1 MDMQKRNMASD
12 ARKKFAA
19 FAARHRDL
27 LLGAVLWTA
36 IILIEAVVA
45 LYDIRV
51 YSVPSGFWPFFF
63 RRMLLPTIPFLII
76 FAVHDFLL
84 APMLVNRKKAV
95 PYLICT
101 LALLGFFSAYIL
113 CFDSP
118 GRPRRIEPEHFNPE
132 LPDTEHFENRR
143 PPEPPE
149 PREWDGERKEPPMK
163 GDSGVKEPPG
173 RRAEGTHPMDPEIF
187 KIFLAAMML
196 AANLGWKYYISY
208 SREKHRL
215 EKLEKEN
222 LQYRLESLRYQIS
235 PHFFM
240 NTLNNIHALV
250 DLSPEKAKESI
261 VELSRL
267 MRHVLYDSSAPTADL
282 SREIDFLRHY
292 IYLMRLRYTENV
304 RIDCKF
310 PDGPVTAQVPPLL
323 MSTIVENAFK
333 HGVSSG
339 GESFISV
346 SVSVESGKV
355 VFRCVNS
362 LAPGAGDPGIGG
374 PEAGRPWAGG
384 KPSPSSGLGLRD
396 EAQNAAKRS
405 AGEVSGREV
414 SGGVGLENI
423 EKRLSLLYGDR
434 YLLHIERKEK
444 EYDVLIVLPVEPETD
459 GGDTRNGRE

>member
-1 MDMQKRNMASD
+1 
-12 ARKKFAA
+12 
-19 FAARHRDL
+19 
-27 LLGAVLWTA
+27 
-36 IILIEAVVA
+36 
-45 LYDIRV
+45 
-51 YSVPSGFWPFFF
+51 
-63 RRMLLPTIPFLII
+63 MLLPTLPFLVI

-84 APMLVNRKKAV
+84 APMLVDRKKTA

-101 LALLGFFSAYIL
+101 IALLCFFSAYIL

-118 GRPRRIEPEHFNPE
+118 GRPGRTKSEHF
-132 LPDTEHFENRR
+132 DFEHFESGR

-149 PREWDGERKEPPMK
+149 WRDGERKEPPMK

-173 RRAEGTHPMDPEIF
+173 RREEGTHPMDPEIF

-215 EKLEKEN
+215 ESLEKEN

-333 HGVSSG
+333 HGVSGG

-355 VFRCVNS
+355 IFRCVNS

-374 PEAGRPWAGG
+374 P
-384 KPSPSSGLGLRD
+384 
-396 EAQNAAKRS
+396 
-405 AGEVSGREV
+405 EV

-434 YLLHIERKEK
+434 YLLHIERKEN

-459 GGDTRNGRE
+459 GGNTRNGRK

>member
-1 MDMQKRNMASD
+1 MDMEKRNTVSD
-12 ARKKFAA
+12 ARKKFTA

-36 IILIEAVVA
+36 IIFIEAVVA
-45 LYDIRV
+45 LYDFRV
-51 YSVPSGFWPFFF
+51 YSVQSGFWLFFF
-63 RRMLLPTIPFLII
+63 RRMLLPTLPFLVI

-84 APMLVNRKKAV
+84 APMLVDRKKTA

-101 LALLGFFSAYIL
+101 IALLCFFSAYIL

-118 GRPRRIEPEHFNPE
+118 GRPGRTEAEHF
-132 LPDTEHFENRR
+132 DFEHLEGGR

-149 PREWDGERKEPPMK
+149 WRDGERKEPPMKGDSWVKEPPMKGDSGVKEPPMKGDSGVKEPPMK

-173 RRAEGTHPMDPEIF
+173 RREEGTHPMDPEIF

-215 EKLEKEN
+215 ESLEKEN

-333 HGVSSG
+333 HGVSGG

-355 VFRCVNS
+355 IFRCVNS

-374 PEAGRPWAGG
+374 P
-384 KPSPSSGLGLRD
+384 
-396 EAQNAAKRS
+396 
-405 AGEVSGREV
+405 EV

-434 YLLHIERKEK
+434 YLLHIERKEN

-459 GGDTRNGRE
+459 GGDTRNGRK